1 MTTSTHDL
9 SRSQE
14 VVFFPA
20 SFAQQSLWFIDQLT
34 PGKATYNIDCA
45 LRIRGKLDIEVLRRA
60 LEEVARRH
68 ETLRTRFVVV
78 RGELQQVI
86 EDQVNVRLPILDLSS
101 IAGER
106 EREAEAMQVAQKESQ
121 RAFDLQKAPL
131 FRGKLLRL
139 SPLDHV
145 LLFTMHHIISD
156 AWSIGILIEEVS
168 ILYEAFRTARP
179 SPLPELP
186 IQYADFSVWQRDCLE
201 RGLLEPQL
209 AYWKQ
214 QLAGTSV
221 LALPTD
227 RPRPVEQS
235 QNGATRDFVIAA
247 AIAQKL
253 KKLAEDQGA
262 TLFMVMLAAFQTL
275 LYRYSGQTDIAVG
288 TPVAG
293 RRNSATEKLIGFF
306 INTLVLRVDLS
317 GAPSFLD
324 LLQRTKEV
332 TLEAYAHQDVPF
344 EKLVEVLA
352 PERNLGSTPL
362 FQVMMTLQ
370 NAPVSDLR
378 LGSAALQPFN
388 VDNGTS
394 KFDLRLQIAEDG
406 SGPLVGSVQHSTDL
420 FDASSMIRMID
431 HYQILLN
438 GIVADPN
445 QSIALLQL
453 LTAHERTQVLEEW
466 NRTEREIPAGTLVDL
481 FTAQV
486 QRTPDAMAVAHH
498 EEQLSYRELNE
509 RANQLAWRLRELGVG
524 PETRVGLMVARSIEM
539 VVGLLSVLK
548 AGAAYVPLD
557 PSSPHERLKHMMED
571 SGARL
576 VLSSKSL
583 AATAEL
589 EDREVLLMEAEEWHG
604 YSKEDLRIPIDPA
617 QLAYVIYTSGST
629 GRPKGVGVE
638 HRQLVNYIWAIGEK
652 LQIEPGMRLALVST
666 HAADLG
672 YTMIFPSLCYG
683 GCLDVIDA
691 DWVLDAGKLAE
702 HFSRHPADY
711 LKIVP
716 SHLRALLNS
725 SEGRELLPRRWLVSG
740 GEASSWDFIQQVKET
755 GSCRVLNHYGPT
767 ETTVG
772 VLTYDTTQNDGRKPR
787 TGMVPVGRPLSNA
800 KAYVLDS
807 EFNPVGVGITGEI
820 HIGGAGVARGYLKR
834 ADLTAEKFVPD
845 PYSVKVG
852 GRMYRTGDL
861 GRYLESGNIEFLG
874 RKDQQVKV
882 RGFRIEL
889 GEIEAALQEHEGV
902 RQAVVIAQEDESGD
916 KQLVAYVVVAEEE
929 SGAST
934 TGNNGS
940 VQGGQRSNEWR
951 EHLLSKLPEYMVPSA
966 YVELEKLP
974 LNANGKI
981 DRKRLPKPEQESTRE
996 EEYVG
1001 PRNETEET
1009 LCRLWE
1015 EVLKRERV
1023 GIHDNFFK
1031 SGGHSLRAVQLMSR
1045 VKTAFA
1051 IDMPLVVIFS
1061 APTVARMAEHIT
1073 ALKGDERQQA
1083 SPILVNIQ
1091 SHGMSAPFFCVH
1103 AIGGEVISYGELSQ
1117 ELGMEQPFY
1126 GLQSPPA
1133 RFFAKSDISIE
1144 QLATIYNREIRSVQ
1158 PNGPYTLG
1166 GWSMGGLVAWEMAQQ
1181 LIKEGQTVGLLAL
1194 IDTTPPA
1201 KYLEAEDKADDLP
1214 MLARFALNMSGL
1226 VGRDPGP
1233 LVERFSQASEQD
1245 QWKIV
1250 EESLVS
1256 FGVLAP
1262 HTAHAEMTALLDV
1275 FTRNFLAMNNYSLHH
1290 SRQPVV
1296 FFRATETPE
1305 RFSRLWNTWA
1315 SAGIQFHSV
1324 PGDHFTM
1331 LRRPSVGVIGEILQR
1346 YMRKQQHSI
1355 ARDKSGNET
1364 HSMSALT
1371 SYRLG

>member
-9 SRSQE
+9 GRSQE

-45 LRIRGKLDIEVLRRA
+45 LQIQGKLDIEVLRQA
-60 LEEVARRH
+60 LEEIARRH

-78 RGELQQVI
+78 RGDLQQVI
-86 EDQVNVRLPILDLSS
+86 EDQVNVRLPVLDLSA

-121 RAFDLQKAPL
+121 WAFDLQQAPL

-168 ILYEAFRTARP
+168 ILYEAFGAGRP

-186 IQYADFSVWQRDCLE
+186 IQYADYSVWQRDCLE
-201 RGLLEPQL
+201 KGLLEPQL
-209 AYWKQ
+209 AYWKK
-214 QLAGTSV
+214 QLAETSM
-221 LALPTD
+221 LALPAD
-227 RPRPVEQS
+227 RPRSAEQS

-253 KKLAEDQGA
+253 KKLAENSGA

-275 LYRYSGQTDIAVG
+275 LHRYSGQTEIAVG

-293 RRNSATEKLIGFF
+293 RRNSSTEKLIGFF

-317 GAPSFLD
+317 EAPNFLE

-378 LGSAALQPFN
+378 LGSAALSPFN
-388 VDNGTS
+388 IDNGTS

-406 SGPLVGSVQHSTDL
+406 SGPLIGSIQYSTDL
-420 FDASSMIRMID
+420 FDALSIVRMAD
-431 HYQILLN
+431 HYQMLLS
-438 GIVADPN
+438 GIVADPS

-453 LTAHERTQVLEEW
+453 LTPNERKQILHEW
-466 NRTEREIPAGTLVDL
+466 NRTEKEIPAGTLVEL

-486 QRTPDAMAVAHH
+486 QRTPNAMAAAHH
-498 EEQLSYRELNE
+498 EERLSYRELNE
-509 RANQLAWRLRELGVG
+509 RSNQLAWRLQELGVG
-524 PETRVGLMVARSIEM
+524 SETCVGLMVPRSIEM
-539 VVGLLSVLK
+539 VVGLLAVLK

-557 PSSPHERLKHMMED
+557 PNSPLERLKHMLED

-583 AATAEL
+583 AAAAEL
-589 EDREVLLMEAEEWHG
+589 DDRKVQLIEAEELHSC
-604 YSKEDLRIPIDPA
+604 SKEELGIPIDPA
-617 QLAYVIYTSGST
+617 QLAYVIFTSGST

-638 HRQLVNYIWAIGEK
+638 HRQLVNYISAIGEK

-691 DWVLDAGKLAE
+691 DWVLDTSKLAE

-725 SEGRELLPRRWLVSG
+725 SEGRGLLPRRWLVLG
-740 GEASSWDFIQQVKET
+740 GEASSWDFIRQVKEA
-755 GSCRVLNHYGPT
+755 GRGCRVLNHYGPT

-772 VLTYDTTQNDGRKPR
+772 VLTYDTTQNEGGEQRS
-787 TGMVPVGRPLSNA
+787 GMVPVGRPLSNA

-845 PYSVKVG
+845 PYSLQPG

-874 RKDQQVKV
+874 RKDHQVKV

-889 GEIEAALQEHEGV
+889 GEIETALQEHEGV
-902 RQAVVIAQEDESGD
+902 RQALVIAQEDESGD
-916 KQLVAYVVVAEEE
+916 KQLVAYVVTEEE
-929 SGAST
+929 SGASSN
-934 TGNNGS
+934 GNNGS
-940 VQGGQRSNEWR
+940 VRGAQRSNEWR
-951 EHLLSKLPEYMVPSA
+951 DHLQGKLPEYMVPSA
-966 YVELEKLP
+966 YVELERLP

-981 DRKRLPKPEQESTRE
+981 DRKSLPKPEQERTRE
-996 EEYVG
+996 AEYVG

-1015 EVLKRERV
+1015 EVLRRERV
-1023 GIHDNFFK
+1023 GIHDHFFK
-1031 SGGHSLRAVQLMSR
+1031 TGGHSLRAVQLISR
-1045 VKTAFA
+1045 VRTVFA
-1051 IDMPLVVIFS
+1051 IDMPLTVLFS

-1073 ALKGDERQQA
+1073 VLKGDERQQA

-1133 RFFAKSDISIE
+1133 DFFTKSEVSIG
-1144 QLATIYNREIRSVQ
+1144 QLATLYNREIRSVQ
-1158 PNGPYTLG
+1158 SNGPYMLG

-1181 LIKEGQTVGLLAL
+1181 LVKEGHTVGLLAL
-1194 IDTTPPA
+1194 IDTTPPSR
-1201 KYLEAEDKADDLP
+1201 YLEADDEANDLS

-1226 VGRDPGP
+1226 AGRDPGP

-1245 QWKIV
+1245 QWKMV
-1250 EESLVS
+1250 EENLVS
-1256 FGVLAP
+1256 YGVLAP
-1262 HTAHAEMTALLDV
+1262 HTAYAEMIALLDV
-1275 FTRNFLAMNNYSLHH
+1275 FTRNYLAMNNYSLHH
-1290 SRQPVV
+1290 SKQPVV
-1296 FFRATETPE
+1296 FFRAAETPE

-1315 SAGIQFHSV
+1315 GGSIQFHSV
-1324 PGDHFTM
+1324 AGDHFTM
-1331 LRRPSVGVIGEILQR
+1331 LRQPNVGVIGEILQR
-1346 YMRKQQHSI
+1346 YIRKHQQSI
-1355 ARDKSGNET
+1355 AGDQSGNET

-1371 SYRLG
+1371 S

>member
-9 SRSQE
+9 GRSQE

-45 LRIRGKLDIEVLRRA
+45 LRIRGKLEIELLRRA

-68 ETLRTRFVVV
+68 ETLRTRLVVV

-101 IAGER
+101 IAGGR

-121 RAFDLQKAPL
+121 RAFDLQQAPL

-139 SPLDHV
+139 SPLDHM

-168 ILYEAFRTARP
+168 ILYEAFSAGRP

-186 IQYADFSVWQRDCLE
+186 IQYADYSVWQRHCLE
-201 RGLLEPQL
+201 KGLLEPQL
-209 AYWKQ
+209 SYWKQ

-221 LALPTD
+221 LALPAD
-227 RPRPVEQS
+227 RPRPAEQS
-235 QNGATRDFVIAA
+235 QHGATRDFVIAA
-247 AIAQKL
+247 DIARKL

-262 TLFMVMLAAFQTL
+262 TLFMALLAAFQTQ
-275 LYRYSGQTDIAVG
+275 LYRYSGQTEIAVG

-378 LGSAALQPFN
+378 LGSAALSPFN
-388 VDNGTS
+388 IDNGTS

-406 SGPLVGSVQHSTDL
+406 SGPLVGSVQYSTDL
-420 FDASSMIRMID
+420 FDASSISRMTD
-431 HYQILLN
+431 HYQMLLI
-438 GIVADPN
+438 GIVANPN
-445 QSIALLQL
+445 QSIALLHL
-453 LTAHERTQVLEEW
+453 LTANERTQVLEEW

-481 FTAQV
+481 FTAQA
-486 QRTPDAMAVAHH
+486 QRTPDAMAVAHR
-498 EEQLSYRELNE
+498 EEKLSYRELNE

-524 PETRVGLMVARSIEM
+524 PESRVGLMVARSIEM
-539 VVGLLSVLK
+539 VVGLLAVLK

-557 PSSPHERLKHMMED
+557 PSSPVERLKHMMED
-571 SGARL
+571 SEARL

-583 AATAEL
+583 AANVEL
-589 EDREVLLMEAEEWHG
+589 EDRAVLLMEAEEWRS
-604 YSKEDLRIPIDPA
+604 YSKEELRIPIDPA
-617 QLAYVIYTSGST
+617 RLAYVIYTSGST
-629 GRPKGVGVE
+629 GRPKGVEVE
-638 HRQLVNYIWAIGEK
+638 HRQLMNYIWAIGEK

-666 HAADLG
+666 PAADLG

-691 DWVLDAGKLAE
+691 DWVLDPGKLAE
-702 HFSRHPADY
+702 HFSRHPVDY

-725 SEGRELLPRRWLVSG
+725 SEGSGLLPRRWLVLG
-740 GEASSWDFIQQVKET
+740 GEASSWDFIQQVKEA
-755 GSCRVLNHYGPT
+755 GRNCRVLNHYGPT

-772 VLTYDTTQNDGRKPR
+772 VLTYDTTQNDGRKQR
-787 TGMVPVGRPLSNA
+787 NGMVPVGRPLSNA

-820 HIGGAGVARGYLKR
+820 HIGGAGVARGYWKR
-834 ADLTAEKFVPD
+834 AELTAEKFVPD
-845 PYSVKVG
+845 PYSVEPG

-874 RKDQQVKV
+874 RKDQQVKI

-916 KQLVAYVVVAEEE
+916 KQLVAYLVAEEE
-929 SGAST
+929 SGTSSN
-934 TGNNGS
+934 GSNGS
-940 VQGGQRSNEWR
+940 VRGGQGSNEWR
-951 EHLLSKLPEYMVPSA
+951 EHLLGKLPEYMVPSA
-966 YVELEKLP
+966 YVELERLP
-974 LNANGKI
+974 LNPNGKL
-981 DRKRLPKPEQESTRE
+981 DRKKLPRAEQERTRE

-1015 EVLKRERV
+1015 EVLRRERV

-1031 SGGHSLRAVQLMSR
+1031 TGGHSLRAVQLISR
-1045 VKTAFA
+1045 VRTVFA
-1051 IDMPLVVIFS
+1051 IDMPLAVLFS
-1061 APTVARMAEHIT
+1061 VPTVARMAEHIT
-1073 ALKGDERQQA
+1073 ALKGDERLGSEA

-1103 AIGGEVISYGELSQ
+1103 AIGGEVISFGELSQ

-1133 RFFAKSDISIE
+1133 HFFGKADITIG
-1144 QLATIYNREIRSVQ
+1144 QLATLYNREIRSVQ
-1158 PNGPYTLG
+1158 PNGPYMLG

-1181 LIKEGQTVGLLAL
+1181 LVKEGHTVGLLAL
-1194 IDTTPPA
+1194 IDTTPPSR
-1201 KYLEAEDKADDLP
+1201 YLEAEDKANDLS

-1226 VGRDPGP
+1226 AGRDPGP

-1245 QWKIV
+1245 QWKMV

-1256 FGVLAP
+1256 YGGLAP
-1262 HTAHAEMTALLDV
+1262 HTAHADMTALLDV
-1275 FTRNFLAMNNYSLHH
+1275 FARNFLAMNNYSLHH
-1290 SRQPVV
+1290 SKQPVV
-1296 FFRATETPE
+1296 FFRAAETPE

-1315 SAGIQFHSV
+1315 GGGIQFHSV

-1331 LRRPSVGVIGEILQR
+1331 LRRPNAGVIGEILRR

-1355 ARDKSGNET
+1355 ASDQSGNEA

-1371 SYRLG
+1371 S

>member
-9 SRSQE
+9 GRSQE

-45 LRIRGKLDIEVLRRA
+45 LQIQGKLDIEVLRQA
-60 LEEVARRH
+60 LEEIARRH

-78 RGELQQVI
+78 RGDLQQVI
-86 EDQVNVRLPILDLSS
+86 EDQVNVRLPVLDLSA

-121 RAFDLQKAPL
+121 WAFDLQQAPL

-168 ILYEAFRTARP
+168 ILYEAFGAGRP

-186 IQYADFSVWQRDCLE
+186 IQYADYSVWQRDCLE
-201 RGLLEPQL
+201 KGLLEPQL
-209 AYWKQ
+209 AYWKK
-214 QLAGTSV
+214 QLAETSM
-221 LALPTD
+221 LALPAD
-227 RPRPVEQS
+227 RPRSAEQS

-253 KKLAEDQGA
+253 KKLAENSGA

-275 LYRYSGQTDIAVG
+275 LHRYSGQTEIAVG

-293 RRNSATEKLIGFF
+293 RRNSSTEKLIGFF

-317 GAPSFLD
+317 EAPNFLE

-378 LGSAALQPFN
+378 LGSAALSPFN
-388 VDNGTS
+388 IDNGTS

-406 SGPLVGSVQHSTDL
+406 SGPLIGSIQYSTDL
-420 FDASSMIRMID
+420 FDALSIVRMAD
-431 HYQILLN
+431 HYQMLLS
-438 GIVADPN
+438 GIVADPS

-453 LTAHERTQVLEEW
+453 LTPNERKQILHEW
-466 NRTEREIPAGTLVDL
+466 NRTEKEIPAGTLVEL

-486 QRTPDAMAVAHH
+486 QRTPNAMAVAHH
-498 EEQLSYRELNE
+498 EERLSYRELNE
-509 RANQLAWRLRELGVG
+509 RSNQLAWRLQELGVG
-524 PETRVGLMVARSIEM
+524 SETCVGLMVPRSIEM
-539 VVGLLSVLK
+539 VVGLLAVLK

-557 PSSPHERLKHMMED
+557 PNSPLERLKHMLED

-583 AATAEL
+583 AAAAEL
-589 EDREVLLMEAEEWHG
+589 DDRKVQLIEAEELHSC
-604 YSKEDLRIPIDPA
+604 SKEELGIPIDPS
-617 QLAYVIYTSGST
+617 QLAYVIFTSGST

-638 HRQLVNYIWAIGEK
+638 HRQLVNYISAIGEK
-652 LQIEPGMRLALVST
+652 MQIEPGMRLALVST

-691 DWVLDAGKLAE
+691 DWVLDTGKLAE

-725 SEGRELLPRRWLVSG
+725 SEGRALLPRRWLVLG
-740 GEASSWDFIQQVKET
+740 GEASSWDFIRQVKEA
-755 GSCRVLNHYGPT
+755 GRGCRVLNHYGPT

-772 VLTYDTTQNDGRKPR
+772 VLTYDTTQNDGREQR
-787 TGMVPVGRPLSNA
+787 SGMVPVGRPLSNA

-807 EFNPVGVGITGEI
+807 EFNPAGVGITGEI

-845 PYSVKVG
+845 PYSLQLG

-874 RKDQQVKV
+874 RKDHQVKV

-902 RQAVVIAQEDESGD
+902 RQALVIAQEDESGD
-916 KQLVAYVVVAEEE
+916 KQLVAYVVTEEG
-929 SGAST
+929 SRASSN
-934 TGNNGS
+934 GNNGS
-940 VQGGQRSNEWR
+940 VRAAQRSNEWR
-951 EHLLSKLPEYMVPSA
+951 EHLQGKLPEYMVPST
-966 YVELEKLP
+966 YVELERLP

-981 DRKRLPKPEQESTRE
+981 DRKSLPKPEQERMRE
-996 EEYVG
+996 AEYAG

-1015 EVLKRERV
+1015 EVLRREPV

-1031 SGGHSLRAVQLMSR
+1031 TGGHSLRAVQLISR
-1045 VKTAFA
+1045 VRTVFA
-1051 IDMPLVVIFS
+1051 IDMPLTVLFS

-1073 ALKGDERQQA
+1073 ALKGDKRQQA

-1126 GLQSPPA
+1126 GLQSPSA
-1133 RFFAKSDISIE
+1133 DFFTKSEVSIG
-1144 QLATIYNREIRSVQ
+1144 QLATLYNREILSVQ
-1158 PNGPYTLG
+1158 PNGPYMLG

-1181 LIKEGQTVGLLAL
+1181 LVKEGHTVALLAL
-1194 IDTTPPA
+1194 IDTTPPSR
-1201 KYLEAEDKADDLP
+1201 YLEADDEANDLS

-1226 VGRDPGP
+1226 AGRDPGP

-1245 QWKIV
+1245 QWKMV
-1250 EESLVS
+1250 EENLVS
-1256 FGVLAP
+1256 YGVLAP

-1275 FTRNFLAMNNYSLHH
+1275 FTRNYLAMNNYSLHH
-1290 SRQPVV
+1290 SKQPVV
-1296 FFRATETPE
+1296 FFRAAETPE

-1315 SAGIQFHSV
+1315 GGCIQFHSV
-1324 PGDHFTM
+1324 AGDHFTM
-1331 LRRPSVGVIGEILQR
+1331 LRQPNVGVIGEILQR
-1346 YMRKQQHSI
+1346 YIRKHQHSI
-1355 ARDKSGNET
+1355 AGDQSGNET
-1364 HSMSALT
+1364 HSMNALT
-1371 SYRLG
+1371 S